1 MKKFKLGE
9 IYDIYSGL
17 SKSRGEFGRGYPFL
31 TFKEV
36 FNNYFMPDNLENLV
50 NSTEKERERCSI
62 KRGDIFLTRTSETAN
77 ELGMSCVALKDYDN
91 ATFNGFTKR
100 LRLKKGID
108 IEINPEYIGYYLR
121 SPKIRNYMSSLS
133 TMTTRASL
141 NSSMINNIVLELPE
155 YDIQVEIGKMLK
167 VLDDKIELNN
177 NVNKTLEEMAQ
188 AIFKSWFVDF
198 EPFQDGEFE
207 DSELG
212 KIPKGW
218 RVGTI
223 GDYVKVKSGFAF
235 KSIWWKDSGVPV
247 IKIKNISNNTI
258 DFHEC
263 SFVENDKVDYAK
275 DFKVSGGDLLIAMT
289 GATIGKFAI
298 VPQIY
303 PTMLVNQRVG
313 KFFLG
318 ENPILKIPFIYGVLN
333 FEYVQEA
340 IIARGTGSAQPNIS
354 PTALETI
361 KLTLPPK
368 EVIEQ
373 FNYLECKLF
382 SEIVR
387 NQEENQILTDTRDTL
402 LPKLMSGEIR
412 VPLNEV

>member
-1 MKKFKLGE
+1 
-9 IYDIYSGL
+9 
-17 SKSRGEFGRGYPFL
+17 
-31 TFKEV
+31 
-36 FNNYFMPDNLENLV
+36 
-50 NSTEKERERCSI
+50 
-62 KRGDIFLTRTSETAN
+62 
-77 ELGMSCVALKDYDN
+77 
-91 ATFNGFTKR
+91 
-100 LRLKKGID
+100 
-108 IEINPEYIGYYLR
+108 
-121 SPKIRNYMSSLS
+121 MSSLS

-263 SFVENDKVDYAK
+263 SFVENDKV
-275 DFKVSGGDLLIAMT
+275 
-289 GATIGKFAI
+289 
-298 VPQIY
+298 
-303 PTMLVNQRVG
+303 
-313 KFFLG
+313 
-318 ENPILKIPFIYGVLN
+318 
-333 FEYVQEA
+333 
-340 IIARGTGSAQPNIS
+340 
-354 PTALETI
+354 
-361 KLTLPPK
+361 
-368 EVIEQ
+368 
-373 FNYLECKLF
+373 
-382 SEIVR
+382 
-387 NQEENQILTDTRDTL
+387 
-402 LPKLMSGEIR
+402 
-412 VPLNEV
+412 